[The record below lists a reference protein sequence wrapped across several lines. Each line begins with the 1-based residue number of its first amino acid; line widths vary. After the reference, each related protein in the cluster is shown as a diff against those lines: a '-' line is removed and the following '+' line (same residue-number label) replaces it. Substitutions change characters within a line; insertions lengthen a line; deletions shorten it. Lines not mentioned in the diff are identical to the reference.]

1 MYILDSSI
9 LIEIINNTKRAELIH
24 NTIGNL
30 PVVTTSICLHEIL
43 SGNFNKQEKFI
54 MENILS
60 NIETLPHTQEAAQIG
75 AEIFKELKE
84 KGNNI
89 NEFDILIAGI
99 CKANNATLI
108 TLDKDFAK
116 INNLNAKIL

>member
-60 NIETLPHTQEAAQIG
+60 NIETLPHTQEVAQIG

-84 KGNNI
+84 KGNII

>member
-84 KGNNI
+84 KGNII